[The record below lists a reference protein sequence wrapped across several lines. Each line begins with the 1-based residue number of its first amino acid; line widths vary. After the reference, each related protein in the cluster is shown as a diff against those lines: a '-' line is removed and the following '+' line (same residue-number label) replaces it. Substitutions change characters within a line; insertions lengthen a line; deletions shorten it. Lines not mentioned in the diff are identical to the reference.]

1 MPAPLPRDTAPAQ
14 TRGALYL
21 AARGLDQIT
30 QRAQQLHHAIAAVPF
45 GALAPLPGIR
55 AGSETAR
62 MVHDGI
68 TDGVYATVRA
78 STQAVFGLAGMA
90 VREWERQVPAS
101 PLAPHPQRD
110 LAVSALAGLVGD
122 DLAARRN
129 PLAPRMGFYRNGQ
142 RLPMDPAALADPH
155 VQCRGRLVVFLHG
168 LACNESAWDFYAD
181 AAEPETHPYG
191 LRLETELDCTA
202 LYLRYNT
209 GLHISRNGARLSRLL
224 TRLCQR
230 WPVKVRDI
238 VLVGHSMGGLVARA
252 AALAGESQQAPWTD
266 ALSQVICLG
275 SPHRGAP
282 LARWVSHGSRLL
294 NRFTL
299 TRPIAEVLEVRSVGI
314 RDLDRGDVRD
324 EDWRPRA
331 ASGPLPLP
339 PRIPRVRYHFIG
351 STLAHPGQEW
361 MGHLIGDGLVQVP
374 SATAAALADADVAL
388 LYRCH
393 HLRLLNHPAI
403 YGLIRAALQSPA
415 QADCLRTSVR
425 KSRR

>member
-1 MPAPLPRDTAPAQ
+1 MTALSPRDTPLAQ
-14 TRGALYL
+14 TRGALSL
-21 AARGLDQIT
+21 AARGVDQLTTRI
-30 QRAQQLHHAIAAVPF
+30 QELHQAIARLPF
-45 GALAPLPGIR
+45 GAMAPVPGLN
-55 AGSETAR
+55 AGSETVRA
-62 MVHDGI
+62 VHDGI
-68 TDGVYATVRA
+68 ADGVYASVRA
-78 STQAVFGLAGMA
+78 VSQASFALAGMA
-90 VREWERQVPAS
+90 VREWERQTPAR
-101 PLAPHPQRD
+101 PLPPHPQRD

-129 PLAPRMGFYRNGQ
+129 PLAPRMGFYRDGQ
-142 RLPMDPAALADPH
+142 RLPMDPAALANQH
-155 VQCRGRLVVFLHG
+155 VQCHGRIVIFLHG

-181 AAEPETHPYG
+181 AAEPESHPYG

-224 TRLCQR
+224 TRLRQR

-252 AALAGESQQAPWTD
+252 AALAGDADQAPWTD

-282 LARWVSHGSRLL
+282 LARWVSQGSRLL
-294 NRFTL
+294 RQL
-299 TRPIAEVLEVRSVGI
+299 PITRPIAEVLDVRSVGI
-314 RDLDRGDVRD
+314 RDLDRGHVRD
-324 EDWRPRA
+324 QDWRPRA

-361 MGHLIGDGLVQVP
+361 MGQLIGDGLVQVP
-374 SATAAALADADVAL
+374 SATATELADADVAL

-403 YGLIRAALQSPA
+403 YGLIRAALQS
-415 QADCLRTSVR
+415 R
-425 KSRR
+425 